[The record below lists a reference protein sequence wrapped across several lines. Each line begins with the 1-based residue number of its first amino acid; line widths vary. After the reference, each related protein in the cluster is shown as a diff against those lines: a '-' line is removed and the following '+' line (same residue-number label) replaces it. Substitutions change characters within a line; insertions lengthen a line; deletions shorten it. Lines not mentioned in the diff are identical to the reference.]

1 MNELKIFQSEEFGEV
16 RTVTID
22 GEPCFVGKDVAEAL
36 GYSETN
42 SMTKRLDKED
52 FISAKLS
59 GMNMKSTVINESG
72 LYNAIFGSK
81 LEACRRTLSLSSIL
95 PKNARTA
102 FGGNY
107 GINCILQHPYTVS
120 HGKRKRASAA
130 AFAYEN

>member
-22 GEPCFVGKDVAEAL
+22 GEPWFVGKDVAEAL

-81 LEACRRTLSLSSIL
+81 IETQS
-95 PKNARTA
+95 
-102 FGGNY
+102 
-107 GINCILQHPYTVS
+107 
-120 HGKRKRASAA
+120 
-130 AFAYEN
+130 

>member
-22 GEPCFVGKDVAEAL
+22 GEPWFVGKDVAEAL

-72 LYNAIFGSK
+72 LA
-81 LEACRRTLSLSSIL
+81 
-95 PKNARTA
+95 
-102 FGGNY
+102 GNRS
-107 GINCILQHPYTVS
+107 GRSP
-120 HGKRKRASAA
+120 GKIETQS
-130 AFAYEN
+130 

>member
-22 GEPCFVGKDVAEAL
+22 GEPWFVGKDVAEAL

-72 LYNAIFGSK
+72 LA
-81 LEACRRTLSLSSIL
+81 
-95 PKNARTA
+95 
-102 FGGNY
+102 GNRS
-107 GINCILQHPYTVS
+107 GRSP
-120 HGKRKRASAA
+120 GKI
-130 AFAYEN
+130 ETQG